1 MRTREWRRRG
11 RGAIVGAGGIR
22 AACRAEQEVGTTA
35 ALRLATFNVLH
46 GRSPSDDRV
55 DLDRFA
61 RAVASLDA
69 DVLALQEVD
78 RGQDRSGGADLT
90 AVAAEAGGLPFHRFA
105 ATLHGAPGA
114 WSAATGR
121 ERPGA
126 PAYGVALLSR
136 HPVRAWQV
144 LRLPVLHGRVPVRS
158 GGSAPARWVHDEP
171 RVALVAELDGAA
183 GVEGVGGGAGARG
196 AAGAALTVIAT
207 HLSLVPWWARRQ
219 VSLVERRTRERPD
232 PRVLLGDLNLPG
244 AVPSQASGLLPLVAA
259 PTFPAHRP
267 DRQIDHVLATPGL
280 RVVGEGRAVDLGL
293 SDHRALVVDVEVGG

>member
-1 MRTREWRRRG
+1 M
-11 RGAIVGAGGIR
+11 
-22 AACRAEQEVGTTA
+22 
-35 ALRLATFNVLH
+35 LRLATFNVLH
-46 GRSPSDDRV
+46 GRSPADDRV

-69 DVLALQEVD
+69 DVLALQEVE
-78 RGQDRSGGADLT
+78 RGQERSGGADLT

-105 ATLHGAPGA
+105 ATLHGAPGG

-121 ERPGA
+121 ERTDA

-136 HPVRAWQV
+136 HPVHAWRV
-144 LRLPVLHGRVPVRS
+144 LRLPTLHGRVPVRS

-171 RVALVAELDGAA
+171 RVALVAEVDVPGNDVPAGDGTARDGTA
-183 GVEGVGGGAGARG
+183 GGGTR
-196 AAGAALTVIAT
+196 LTVIAT

-219 VSLVERRTRERPD
+219 VALVERRTRERPD

-267 DRQIDHVLATPGL
+267 DRQIDHVLATPGV
-280 RVVGEGRAVDLGL
+280 RAVGDGRAVDLGV
-293 SDHRALVVDVEVGG
+293 SDHRALVVDVELDG